1 MPPNERAD
9 GKAAVA
15 LECQNGGETMADD
28 LTKTAR
34 GLIEA
39 FNVNDWAAC
48 KAAMASD
55 TVYDEVATGR
65 QIRGSGDVL
74 SCWQAWKA
82 AMPDVKGTIHQ
93 TLPVG
98 NTVVV
103 EVTWAGTHTG
113 PLQAPAGTI
122 PATGKKQSTRAG
134 WVMNF
139 EAGKLKDSRHY
150 FDMLAFMQ
158 QLGLLPK

>member
-1 MPPNERAD
+1 MAEQDNV
-9 GKAAVA
+9 KA
-15 LECQNGGETMADD
+15 
-28 LTKTAR
+28 AR

-39 FNVNDWAAC
+39 FNINDWAAC
-48 KAAMASD
+48 KAAMTPDS
-55 TVYDEVATGR
+55 VYDEVATGR

-74 SCWQAWKA
+74 SCWQAWKV

-113 PLQAPAGTI
+113 PLQGPAGTI

-139 EAGKLKDSRHY
+139 EGGKLKDSRHY

-158 QLGLLPK
+158 QLGLIPREVARDEAPTTGRRLDEKRLL